1 MARLLQFMHRRS
13 LTVSIVA
20 LLLSLPALGFLPEFA
35 QQLKWQGAPF
45 LIQASVAVGVALF
58 VWAIA
63 LSNLLGDVRRGYS
76 PSRCSLAA
84 VVQLFALVPAVFVG
98 VEILRHVGD
107 FR

>member
-35 QQLKWQGAPF
+35 QRMKRHGAAF
-45 LIQASVAVGVALF
+45 LTQASVAVGVELF

-63 LSNLLGDVRRGYS
+63 LTNLLGDVRRGYS

-84 VVQLFALVPAVFVG
+84 VILFFAFAPAVFVG
-98 VEILRHVGD
+98 VQILRHV
-107 FR
+107 